1 LILRR
6 NKRLDQELSK
16 KNLIRIIKEKSLK
29 TNVNLVLTS
38 GKTSNYYIDAKMTT
52 LDPMGA
58 SILGRL
64 ILDVIK
70 PYKIDAIGGYTLG
83 ADPIVSVVAALSAET
98 DRPLPAFIVRK
109 EPKKHGERKMIEGPF
124 ESGWNVAVVDDVAT
138 TGGSTL
144 KACRAVEQEGGKV
157 VLAIALVDRL
167 EGARENLEKVGYKFI
182 SIITRDELIK

>member
-1 LILRR
+1 
-6 NKRLDQELSK
+6 
-16 KNLIRIIKEKSLK
+16 
-29 TNVNLVLTS
+29 
-38 GKTSNYYIDAKMTT
+38 
-52 LDPMGA
+52 
-58 SILGRL
+58 
-64 ILDVIK
+64 
-70 PYKIDAIGGYTLG
+70 
-83 ADPIVSVVAALSAET
+83 
-98 DRPLPAFIVRK
+98 
-109 EPKKHGERKMIEGPF
+109 MIEGPF